1 MILSKCAVCDNKK
14 LTFLKE
20 QDASRLLS
28 TWGIRSSLR
37 LVPLVGPLLFQRYK
51 MNEIVNKLLSSGD
64 EFIPEVDL
72 RQPWCDKF
80 IKLINHVIKTK
91 KKYKN

>member
-1 MILSKCAVCDNKK
+1 MTLSKCAVCDNKK
-14 LTFLKE
+14 LTFIKE
-20 QDASRLLS
+20 QDASGLLS

-51 MNEIVNKLLSSGD
+51 MNEIVNKFLSSGD
-64 EFIPEVDL
+64 EFIPEMYL
-72 RQPWCDKF
+72 RQPWCDIF